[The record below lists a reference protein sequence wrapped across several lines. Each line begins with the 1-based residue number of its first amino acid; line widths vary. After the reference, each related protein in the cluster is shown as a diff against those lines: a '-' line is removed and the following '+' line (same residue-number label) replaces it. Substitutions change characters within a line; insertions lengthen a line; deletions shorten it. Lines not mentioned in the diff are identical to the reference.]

1 MKRIAQGWG
10 NSMEYR
16 ILSLLERQLLSFGLL
31 KWELLLNQQKKASK
45 RRNSYLSQAIESR
58 SGIPMVDK
66 VLPLTPHLIRGIP
79 EKEVLWPRTSTLN
92 DEVPSLS
99 E

>member
-1 MKRIAQGWG
+1 MELSCEKNCPRLG
-10 NSMEYR
+10 EYR
-16 ILSLLERQLLSFGLL
+16 ILSLGLL

-66 VLPLTPHLIRGIP
+66 GDSGAVA
-79 EKEVLWPRTSTLN
+79 LN